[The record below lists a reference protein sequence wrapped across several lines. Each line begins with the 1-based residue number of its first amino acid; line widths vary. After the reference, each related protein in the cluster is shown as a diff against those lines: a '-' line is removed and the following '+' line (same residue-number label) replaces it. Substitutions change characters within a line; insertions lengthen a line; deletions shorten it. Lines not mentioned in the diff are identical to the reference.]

1 MADFF
6 IRDGEQRL
14 LRLID
19 QIMDLRKFDNGKMK
33 LNPSTGEFVSFV
45 RRIYASFAYQ
55 AQRRGI
61 DYDFE
66 TSEPELTFQFDSDKV
81 EKVLYN
87 LLSNAF
93 KFTPDNG
100 HIGITVSLRRSDEG
114 RFASCTA
121 AR

>member
-1 MADFF
+1 
-6 IRDGEQRL
+6 
-14 LRLID
+14 
-19 QIMDLRKFDNGKMK
+19 MK

-45 RRIYASFAYQ
+45 HQDLRIVRLSGATP
-55 AQRRGI
+55 RGI

-66 TSEPELTFQFDSDKV
+66 ASEPELTFQFDSDKV

-100 HIGITVSLRRSDEG
+100 HIGITVSLRRATKDGSPQSRCRTPG
-114 RFASCTA
+114 
-121 AR
+121 